1 MTEDPSGMISSF
13 STREVADL
21 LGSSPE
27 QVRRLARSAFIEADR
42 GPQGRLVFSFQDVS
56 LLRTALK
63 LAEARI
69 PPRRIRVA
77 LNELRRQ
84 VPEERPLSAI
94 AVAVDGDE
102 VIARDERSVWNPE
115 SGQTHFDF
123 MAAPLGADA
132 PAFESDGP
140 TFEIIPAS
148 ETEAAA
154 DESEGDDLQIGRRRA
169 DQRGAEDWYQ
179 LGCSLEDAAVD
190 EAESAFRKALAI
202 MPAHRGA
209 HLALGYLLHQSDR
222 LDEAVQHY
230 RLAADADEA
239 DGLAVFNLGVA
250 LEDLEC
256 PEEAT
261 RAYERAVAADPEL
274 ADAHYNLGRLYEE
287 AGERAAA
294 FEHFRRYKHLKS
306 RETSQ

>member
-1 MTEDPSGMISSF
+1 MAVTEDSSGMISSF

-27 QVRRLARSAFIEADR
+27 QVRRLARSALIEADR
-42 GPQGRLVFSFQDVS
+42 GPHGRFVFSFQDVS

-77 LNELRRQ
+77 LSELRRQ

-132 PAFESDGP
+132 PAFDSDRP

-148 ETEAAA
+148 ETEAEAGEPA
-154 DESEGDDLQIGRRRA
+154 DDEPGA
-169 DQRGAEDWYQ
+169 DKRGAEDWYQ

-287 AGERAAA
+287 AGERAGA
-294 FEHFRRYKHLKS
+294 FEHFRSYKHLKS
-306 RETSQ
+306 RETSR